1 MPSAKNRYP
10 ELFEFLA
17 AWFAEADLEERSDR
31 TAIEAYRR
39 VANRTD
45 RAVVVRQGRA
55 LLASRPL
62 PWRTMAQT
70 ANRRFDDAAAAY
82 AWLDGVLDALE
93 R

>member
-31 TAIEAYRR
+31 AAIDAYLR
-39 VANRTD
+39 VASRTD
-45 RAVVVRQGRA
+45 RAAVIRQGRA
-55 LLASRPL
+55 LLAMRPL
-62 PWRTMAQT
+62 QWRTMSQT
-70 ANRRFDDAAAAY
+70 ANRRFSGAEAAAT
-82 AWLDGVLDALE
+82 WLDGVLDALE